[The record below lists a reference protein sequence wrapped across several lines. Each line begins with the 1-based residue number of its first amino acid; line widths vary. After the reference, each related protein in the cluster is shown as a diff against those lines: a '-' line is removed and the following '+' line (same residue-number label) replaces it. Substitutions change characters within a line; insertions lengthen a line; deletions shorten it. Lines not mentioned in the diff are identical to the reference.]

1 MDIREPNFNNLF
13 TLILPVLSLYKIPLL
28 DHGFL
33 TKMRES
39 FDSNNF
45 PPMKNDTILKVF
57 RREKI
62 DHVPVWMMRQ
72 AGRTLPEFN
81 AMRKIYS
88 FFELCDNPFASAEVT
103 LQPLQHYNID
113 AG

>member
-1 MDIREPNFNNLF
+1 MDIKDPTLNHLF

-28 DHGFL
+28 DNDTL

-45 PPMKNDTILKVF
+45 PPMKNDAILKVF
-57 RREKI
+57 KGEKI
-62 DHVPVWMMRQ
+62 DHIPVWMMRQ

-81 AMRKIYS
+81 AMRKVYS
-88 FFELCDNPFASAEVT
+88 FFELCDNPFASTEVT
-103 LQPLQHYNID
+103 LQPLQYYNID